1 MRLIFVP
8 TIQSTGTWFTLKFL
22 EEHSQVKYASPW
34 ATLDHE
40 MLGWVEGAA
49 AVQVHFGEG
58 KRNEAELKAFTNYA
72 EVEAWMDRADA
83 VVSPVRDPLRS
94 MLTAKSRDFDNCL
107 EYIVNG
113 FCKLA
118 EWHGQRRVFLLPVDL
133 LAAQPWQDRHREL
146 RRLLVHVGLPYEGWV
161 LWWATDWPVHN
172 SVNKRRFERARK
184 AQEDYESRDT
194 AAMAAFLGDDYG
206 YLAAREAILRP
217 FLEGLGYRGLA
228 WWS

>member
-1 MRLIFVP
+1 VEEEVRLIFVP
-8 TIQSTGTWFTLKFL
+8 TIQSTGTWFTLRFL
-22 EEHSQVKYASPW
+22 EEHSCVQYMSPW
-34 ATLDHE
+34 ATLEPE
-40 MLGWVEGAA
+40 MLGWVDGAA

-58 KRNEAELKAFTNYA
+58 KRNEAELK
-72 EVEAWMDRADA
+72 AWMDRADA

-133 LAAQPWQDRHREL
+133 LAARPWQDRHREL
-146 RRLLVHVGLPYEGWV
+146 RRLLVHVDLPYEGWV

-172 SVNKRRFERARK
+172 SVNKRRFDLARK
-184 AQEDYESRDT
+184 AYECYKERDV
-194 AAMAAFLGDDYG
+194 AAMAAILGDDYG
-206 YLAAREAILRP
+206 YLAAREPILRP